1 MTAETLNGYSTKVL
15 AEMAKN
21 RGVRGWHSMRKDQL
35 VKSLLKVVRQ
45 KTNEVE
51 GPRRPRDAH
60 RACRRSRTQASPS
73 TRQWP
78 AGQGDLANAQAVTHG
93 SRVQPNAK
101 PLVPPV

>member
-45 KTNEVE
+45 KSN
-51 GPRRPRDAH
+51 DAKA
-60 RACRRSRTQASPS
+60 RTARSTTASP
-73 TRQWP
+73 TRSHY
-78 AGQGDLANAQAVTHG
+78 A
-93 SRVQPNAK
+93 
-101 PLVPPV
+101 PPTT